1 MNDACLRLGDGLLIE
16 NEFLLASEYYKK
28 AIQFN
33 LFDVDYALYNQS
45 LCFGL
50 LNQSRNKL
58 NSLKELIKSYRSS
71 IYYDDAL
78 LSLANHYSENSSFSL
93 SISYYD
99 SLLDY
104 TSNYEMQAK
113 AYLSKGMLYLRNKQL
128 NNAIEMFS
136 IVLQQYNESRYFK
149 ESISGLQAA

>member
-1 MNDACLRLGDGLLIE
+1 MSKAINYYQDLRKYNQAYCYFYLKKYRESNQFFRNYLKNSNDSMRMNDACLRLGDGLLIE

-71 IYYDDAL
+71 IYYDEAL

-93 SISYYD
+93 SI
-99 SLLDY
+99 
-104 TSNYEMQAK
+104 
-113 AYLSKGMLYLRNKQL
+113 
-128 NNAIEMFS
+128 
-136 IVLQQYNESRYFK
+136 
-149 ESISGLQAA
+149 